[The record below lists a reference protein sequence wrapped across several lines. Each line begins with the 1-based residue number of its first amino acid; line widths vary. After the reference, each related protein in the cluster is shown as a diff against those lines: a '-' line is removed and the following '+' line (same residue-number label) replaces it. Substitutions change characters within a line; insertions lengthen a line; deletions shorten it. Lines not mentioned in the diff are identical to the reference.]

1 VRYAFLN
8 IIGIAVLIV
17 FITACD
23 ENPVTVGEGILPE
36 EDFVT
41 IDTVVI
47 SSYESFSFNFLIS
60 TSGSEKL
67 FVGENQDHR
76 TSSILRF
83 TEFLH
88 PRGITPDTVNNSE
101 IFNAVLFLHP
111 VYYLGDSTQTIP
123 LYLYEVLSGWST
135 QEFTRDVF
143 DSIERSTEPIASASY
158 MPGDTNAVA
167 LPLPDDLI
175 SRWAEQGLQSVLS
188 KGLIIGSDE
197 TANGIVGF
205 QGAPPDNQPQLR
217 IIYGT
222 EEQQDTITIVQNV
235 RAFSAYNKRNLNLPD
250 NIVIQSGAV
259 TRAVVRFDLS
269 QIPQGSL
276 IHNAQLELTRNPEL
290 SYFHPEVRD
299 SLFAHHLADP
309 NKLILRQTNAG
320 IFTSITDTL
329 AQTTIYRASVSE
341 IVQAWATVE
350 TNNGFIIRD
359 NNETLGLHRASFYT
373 ETAQDFGKR
382 PRLTII
388 YSRL

>member
-1 VRYAFLN
+1 VRYAILN

-36 EDFVT
+36 EDFLT

-47 SSYESFSFNFLIS
+47 SAYESFSFDFLIT

-88 PRGITPDTVNNSE
+88 TRGITPDTVNNSE
-101 IFNAVLFLHP
+101 VFSATLFLHP
-111 VYYLGDSTQTIP
+111 VYYIGDSIQTIP

-135 QEFTRDVF
+135 QDLTRDVF
-143 DSIERSTEPIASASY
+143 DSIERSTEPIASASF
-158 MPGDTNAVA
+158 MLGDTNAVG
-167 LPLPDDLI
+167 LPLPADLI
-175 SRWAEQGLQSVLS
+175 SRWAEQGLQSILS

-222 EEQQDTITIVQNV
+222 EEQQDTITIVQNA
-235 RAFSAYNKRNLNLPD
+235 RAYSAYNKRNFDLRD

-276 IHNAQLELTRNPEL
+276 IHNAQLELTRNPDL

-320 IFTSITDTL
+320 RFTTITDTL
-329 AQTTIYRASVSE
+329 ALTTIYRASVSE

-359 NNETLGLHRASFYT
+359 HHETLGLHRASFYT
-373 ETAQDFGKR
+373 ETAQDVGKR

-388 YSRL
+388 YSRM